1 VAVHGLNFLG
11 SPNHGTATW
20 EKDGKIWLRDFLPDT
35 LLPMP
40 ARVFLYEYNASPA
53 VHAAA
58 TKLDDH
64 AAKLLVCLHQKRSKN
79 LSGSVGSQHRV
90 NQL

>member
-1 VAVHGLNFLG
+1 
-11 SPNHGTATW
+11 
-20 EKDGKIWLRDFLPDT
+20 
-35 LLPMP
+35 MP

-64 AAKLLVCLHQKRSKN
+64 AAKLLVCLHQKRR
-79 LSGSVGSQHRV
+79 VGSCTQCVFNTDPISREERSSAAPVSVHSPQPRWSSRERGEDI
-90 NQL
+90 LRKLARDD